1 MPNAVILSKTHKI
14 DAINF
19 DKQPDHTDT
28 PLTPGEIGRI
38 YNRISLNLPKCE
50 EYQISFST
58 LPNTSWS
65 VDIIDILVMDV
76 SNYIWITDL
85 SDYQV
90 IKYSRPGSPTTDV
103 ASVEL
108 KICAPA
114 GFGNEVR
121 VDVFIRPWS
130 RNNDN
135 KLKSQQSVTIIGNV
149 KLKSTGSD
157 FALAPCTFNVSSA
170 AIMEQYILEDNKS
183 LNDKQILIVTANTT
197 DNYARGPGETTA
209 FTFFIQVPENSKL
222 PNCSVVFSSGYSDIY
237 NESELTILNVKIEF
251 GNIFRTSQ
259 REKFKVEYT
268 SKYPDGQNDTAS
280 VDFGNLVN
288 PSNFNEQFKSIIK
301 INVNARISDSRLVN
315 NGSEIK
321 LVMTAN
327 FGSLSGITEIS
338 QVIKRNGNE
347 RAIISMDLQEI
358 HEVGKDKQFYG
369 DGDVLMLNLK
379 MKMEQNSSLEC
390 SRHTLNIYPGVSV
403 ENVDVSPHQPNLSF
417 LYHIVPNIKTSGPF
431 IFKGGSFR
439 FDNEIS
445 VKIYAHFKDK
455 IFLPSHKNT
464 AKYTVVTELVCI
476 STNRPEQF
484 NPYISRF
491 LSKKTITLAD
501 TNFTNIATQK
511 CDKVVKLT
519 EKQNIPNC
527 SVNSLSTL
535 SIHDIVRGSQPNS
548 SISHQPITILF
559 DQLVKVSQIRPIS
572 LDSNNKI
579 KILNISTTTDGILFK
594 HILTMNKSIEQP
606 DLENM
611 YFDPPLNTRG
621 LHFIAVD
628 AEDNTQNANFSVAIY
643 GCKAIWDPLN
653 FDPCSKKFIEK
664 DNENKF
670 LKTILMTKEFIFY
683 CEVSP
688 LKIRNITNE
697 KHCYIVTGSFPITVT
712 DMGQE
717 ITEIIML
724 LKPSNIIV
732 GRNSHNNST
741 LISENMGKSWIV
753 TNEWKLKNMLSQS
766 SEIINSY
773 DTPWFNVQNK
783 SSDDFTISLCNSTG
797 DPWNYNIRFTS
808 DIFKITVAP
817 SSVGIPNKIIGQLT
831 FRDIRNDQIQECGKF
846 FFLLEEVRHNNF
858 PIYVENST
866 GFIRFSRFN
875 NFNWPKLIY
884 HKIYMTVKLY
894 VSPNKE
900 MDSSQIVISWN
911 YFTKDEQEKQ
921 SNSQN
926 DNIHLERSRRSLN
939 PTSLKLLVTR
949 SDAATNTLCPTE
961 IIALSVQIGLPAVTT
976 PLTVELFG
984 LTKDTIVYGFVEFID
999 ISYIGARVSNRDF
1012 SISIR
1017 NTTVETDS
1025 EYKNT
1030 YTAVN
1035 LSSVTVIDIPNVV
1048 ENYSLTLRFAVGL
1061 WNNSLIADGMQFI
1074 CNCKV
1079 SDGMSVVTS
1088 ATTITSRKLCTVYQP
1103 ELTML
1108 SNFSYIIPG
1117 DILLFQAEAYF
1128 TFETGNYTFTVYIVG
1143 YSFTIDNFEVTL
1155 GNGMNYEEGSEVRQ
1169 SEDKLTLTE
1178 QIDVQM
1184 KGLRNKNA
1192 RATYLSKSDRSVKL
1206 NAYIQAVTF
1215 PSTRAIIGFRFRYS
1229 QADVIFREI
1238 QIPVIANYRNFI
1250 NVSNPTFNFSVITSP
1265 AKVETFAEVFF
1276 SLRLP
1281 PLSKQI
1287 YAVEIGFDNVSLGEF
1302 CYSTVAEVGKGITNR
1317 IAGMRLYTEYVTQ
1330 KLTMLRRM
1338 AVINLGVLENPAT
1351 NNTDHYVIFKIIVRP
1366 QIDKAFPTISET
1378 QINARVFITGTPQE
1392 QQSIT
1397 FSIVDEPILPITAT
1411 NSPKVNFYKIEPARS
1426 EPMDAYNGILFSEI
1440 SWVEQVIYSP
1450 VKILI
1455 NIIGSGSGITELSF
1469 VSVGRSLITVIPRAS
1484 NMSITNNTGI
1494 ITLPSVYIVPTPYK
1508 YDNILVIKYSVKIAG
1523 AINFTAILDVITGG
1537 YTVTS
1542 QVNFAPIASVS
1553 PSLLTSNQLPYW
1565 AIDSLATSRNNNSV
1579 VRGAFNLLLFS
1590 MTICSGARQTYSA
1603 QLNVL
1608 QITNI
1613 VTFMKTKT
1621 IVFGRSVSKSGTT
1634 TNIASANNINLNM
1647 ASQYFDS
1654 SESISNSRRERSTI
1668 TYLVPLNVNLLASS
1682 IVSVSVTVQYG
1693 IQSAQTYV
1701 SLPVIQP
1708 EPRIP
1713 QTSTSY
1719 QIDAISF
1726 QDRPYERTS
1735 LVAPGQTVRLYNKI
1749 GLPNTM
1755 CTTFLFEFTMSSSLW
1770 PIDFLD
1776 AQLVSYSD
1784 FIWFTSTVNP
1794 LITKLGSPTYNK
1806 ITMDLGSI
1814 CVPETYDNQVR
1825 IDLFFRPR
1833 SNFSSSTING
1843 NITVSVQSL
1852 LTVGTLSS
1860 PLSLSTGVFV
1870 LNKDALMKESMFI
1883 LPSFSE
1889 QKYKPEIKNITNGIS
1904 FQPGVWTNFTFR
1916 VQVPFASYLPD
1927 SSIFVGGANS
1937 SAEYESTFTVNGAL
1951 LTFGSN
1957 LAGLRL
1963 DEFKQVYSSTY
1974 MNGQKDL
1981 LEIKLGNV
1989 VNSGVLLQPDS
2000 TSINENDIAV
2010 EVLIR
2015 LSDSKLSDNG
2025 TNVTLPI
2032 RVKFGSLEAV
2042 NQMEGKVFRVGD
2054 EFLNLQMNVI
2064 NLDENVTG
2072 LVYNPND
2079 TINLRAR
2086 IQMMSNSKMECGKQ
2100 WLNIYHS
2107 MAVKSAEILYS
2118 IPSDSVQFKRN
2129 ETMTDKGLTRFQ
2141 ANGFYF
2147 DNNIDLYFKL
2157 QLNDKLF
2164 LPSGKTEANLTIL
2177 VELICI
2183 TYNRNINLLNSCNN
2197 PTLKRIMRGVVVKTK
2212 QQQQIVTSLECEE
2225 NLGLSNSQ
2233 LILPCQI
2240 TSYMSP
2246 YLGYS
2251 EEQIRFNS
2259 AFGWKPFV
2267 RPGPYDPLRYIT
2279 ILFGQQTNVSRIDII
2294 LINTA
2299 NQVTMFH
2306 LMGTNDG
2313 QSFFDFKTV
2322 PVSYMNQSYGRIFL
2336 QPKFVSRGIR
2346 LVVSE
2351 TTNENSDISFTLGLY
2366 GCRLTLDTNT
2376 FDPCGVQ
2383 DGYVSSANNGL
2394 RSYLYA
2400 DGYLFYCDVFLTTI
2414 KSYLTEKRCFVAYN
2428 NADMKWTDLGPS
2440 ITKVLSYTSPSNII
2454 FAQGQ
2459 NDDSILLSSDY
2470 GERWVSTNLYT
2481 QVKLIRDANYYINS
2495 TIIPWTYAAGYFD
2508 QSITGV
2514 SCQLYQQSSYHFCF
2528 KGIYKNNT
2536 MVSDWNRIC
2545 PALP

>member
-1 MPNAVILSKTHKI
+1 MNPFILCRKLKFTLENNSSGLPIYLDRSTGVLRASQTLWQKQKDKTLLLNVTVKSIDNIKFMDSALVIISWKNEYVNENNNHKTNYNKRNFVPKVEEEQMLKLETDTRSFKEPQSIELILNREDIKPTENVCHGQAWSVTAKIILPPGNHTLQIELLAPRHVNDVCGYVKYFGVSFIGHHVNIGEINLTTVNHPGTKLDDPEKFQQITLKFQNVEVQKASSPIPDPFSIDLKFAVIILETVSLPYNATLKAGILLGTKDLVWVGLLRLIYSKTCPTLPIELNISSYPKKMIPTDITIVTADVFLPILKDNYTFSVYSVGQSATIASLGLEKGEGFQKHEAKSVRKTTHEEVLIDSIITKRIDIFVEELHNIYGLLYHASRESKTVKLVAYIQILNKPSTRVIIGFRVHAFNRKIIYTECNIPIVANSNDKGKFLASYIEYNPAVVETEKVSELNFTISFPSKSKQMYSLKLKFDKLILGEICYATIMNIGAAIKQRIIGMRLHTSYSMHGINKLRSEATVYLGLVENPTNDITKHYIILHIKLKPHLQKSFPNTFSTNLITDFILSSGQRVTSSVPFNVTTYKPQVIPSDKRPIAILTVHNPTTSVPTENYYTTLFAVITWSEMIIYSSVSIILQISSHKSVLIEQKFCSIGKALETVVPINAETSIKNNVGLIELPSVYVQSVGNYSDEERSMTIKYVIEINEITNITLDLDILFNGEKKTKQITFVPESYTPPPELSLDQQPFGLLQSLLISRADNYLHPDSFSIIMASVVISPRARQQYSMKIETSKLPNEVHFFDPKILDTGLVMASHKFQFNVSNDAVYVGIGNQQFEDNQSADGAVSKSEQTSINIMIPLNVGSRVSNSIDLKLILFGGKENYELPFMFNIGPLQTMPNAVILSKTHKI

-717 ITEIIML
+717 INEIIML

-797 DPWNYNIRFTS
+797 DPWN
-808 DIFKITVAP
+808 
-817 SSVGIPNKIIGQLT
+817 
-831 FRDIRNDQIQECGKF
+831 
-846 FFLLEEVRHNNF
+846 
-858 PIYVENST
+858 
-866 GFIRFSRFN
+866 
-875 NFNWPKLIY
+875 
-884 HKIYMTVKLY
+884 
-894 VSPNKE
+894 
-900 MDSSQIVISWN
+900 
-911 YFTKDEQEKQ
+911 
-921 SNSQN
+921 
-926 DNIHLERSRRSLN
+926 
-939 PTSLKLLVTR
+939 
-949 SDAATNTLCPTE
+949 
-961 IIALSVQIGLPAVTT
+961 
-976 PLTVELFG
+976 
-984 LTKDTIVYGFVEFID
+984 
-999 ISYIGARVSNRDF
+999 
-1012 SISIR
+1012 
-1017 NTTVETDS
+1017 
-1025 EYKNT
+1025 
-1030 YTAVN
+1030 
-1035 LSSVTVIDIPNVV
+1035 
-1048 ENYSLTLRFAVGL
+1048 
-1061 WNNSLIADGMQFI
+1061 
-1074 CNCKV
+1074 
-1079 SDGMSVVTS
+1079 
-1088 ATTITSRKLCTVYQP
+1088 
-1103 ELTML
+1103 
-1108 SNFSYIIPG
+1108 
-1117 DILLFQAEAYF
+1117 
-1128 TFETGNYTFTVYIVG
+1128 
-1143 YSFTIDNFEVTL
+1143 
-1155 GNGMNYEEGSEVRQ
+1155 
-1169 SEDKLTLTE
+1169 
-1178 QIDVQM
+1178 
-1184 KGLRNKNA
+1184 
-1192 RATYLSKSDRSVKL
+1192 
-1206 NAYIQAVTF
+1206 
-1215 PSTRAIIGFRFRYS
+1215 
-1229 QADVIFREI
+1229 
-1238 QIPVIANYRNFI
+1238 
-1250 NVSNPTFNFSVITSP
+1250 
-1265 AKVETFAEVFF
+1265 
-1276 SLRLP
+1276 
-1281 PLSKQI
+1281 
-1287 YAVEIGFDNVSLGEF
+1287 F
-1302 CYSTVAEVGKGITNR
+1302 C
-1317 IAGMRLYTEYVTQ
+1317 
-1330 KLTMLRRM
+1330 
-1338 AVINLGVLENPAT
+1338 
-1351 NNTDHYVIFKIIVRP
+1351 
-1366 QIDKAFPTISET
+1366 
-1378 QINARVFITGTPQE
+1378 
-1392 QQSIT
+1392 
-1397 FSIVDEPILPITAT
+1397 
-1411 NSPKVNFYKIEPARS
+1411 
-1426 EPMDAYNGILFSEI
+1426 YNGI
-1440 SWVEQVIYSP
+1440 SWGDQ
-1450 VKILI
+1450 
-1455 NIIGSGSGITELSF
+1455 
-1469 VSVGRSLITVIPRAS
+1469 LIT
-1484 NMSITNNTGI
+1484 N
-1494 ITLPSVYIVPTPYK
+1494 
-1508 YDNILVIKYSVKIAG
+1508 
-1523 AINFTAILDVITGG
+1523 
-1537 YTVTS
+1537 
-1542 QVNFAPIASVS
+1542 
-1553 PSLLTSNQLPYW
+1553 W
-1565 AIDSLATSRNNNSV
+1565 
-1579 VRGAFNLLLFS
+1579 
-1590 MTICSGARQTYSA
+1590 
-1603 QLNVL
+1603 
-1608 QITNI
+1608 
-1613 VTFMKTKT
+1613 
-1621 IVFGRSVSKSGTT
+1621 
-1634 TNIASANNINLNM
+1634 
-1647 ASQYFDS
+1647 
-1654 SESISNSRRERSTI
+1654 
-1668 TYLVPLNVNLLASS
+1668 
-1682 IVSVSVTVQYG
+1682 
-1693 IQSAQTYV
+1693 
-1701 SLPVIQP
+1701 
-1708 EPRIP
+1708 
-1713 QTSTSY
+1713 
-1719 QIDAISF
+1719 
-1726 QDRPYERTS
+1726 
-1735 LVAPGQTVRLYNKI
+1735 
-1749 GLPNTM
+1749 
-1755 CTTFLFEFTMSSSLW
+1755 
-1770 PIDFLD
+1770 
-1776 AQLVSYSD
+1776 
-1784 FIWFTSTVNP
+1784 
-1794 LITKLGSPTYNK
+1794 
-1806 ITMDLGSI
+1806 
-1814 CVPETYDNQVR
+1814 
-1825 IDLFFRPR
+1825 
-1833 SNFSSSTING
+1833 
-1843 NITVSVQSL
+1843 
-1852 LTVGTLSS
+1852 
-1860 PLSLSTGVFV
+1860 
-1870 LNKDALMKESMFI
+1870 
-1883 LPSFSE
+1883 
-1889 QKYKPEIKNITNGIS
+1889 
-1904 FQPGVWTNFTFR
+1904 
-1916 VQVPFASYLPD
+1916 
-1927 SSIFVGGANS
+1927 
-1937 SAEYESTFTVNGAL
+1937 
-1951 LTFGSN
+1951 
-1957 LAGLRL
+1957 
-1963 DEFKQVYSSTY
+1963 
-1974 MNGQKDL
+1974 
-1981 LEIKLGNV
+1981 
-1989 VNSGVLLQPDS
+1989 
-2000 TSINENDIAV
+2000 
-2010 EVLIR
+2010 
-2015 LSDSKLSDNG
+2015 
-2025 TNVTLPI
+2025 
-2032 RVKFGSLEAV
+2032 
-2042 NQMEGKVFRVGD
+2042 
-2054 EFLNLQMNVI
+2054 
-2064 NLDENVTG
+2064 
-2072 LVYNPND
+2072 
-2079 TINLRAR
+2079 
-2086 IQMMSNSKMECGKQ
+2086 
-2100 WLNIYHS
+2100 
-2107 MAVKSAEILYS
+2107 
-2118 IPSDSVQFKRN
+2118 
-2129 ETMTDKGLTRFQ
+2129 
-2141 ANGFYF
+2141 
-2147 DNNIDLYFKL
+2147 
-2157 QLNDKLF
+2157 
-2164 LPSGKTEANLTIL
+2164 
-2177 VELICI
+2177 
-2183 TYNRNINLLNSCNN
+2183 
-2197 PTLKRIMRGVVVKTK
+2197 
-2212 QQQQIVTSLECEE
+2212 
-2225 NLGLSNSQ
+2225 
-2233 LILPCQI
+2233 
-2240 TSYMSP
+2240 
-2246 YLGYS
+2246 
-2251 EEQIRFNS
+2251 
-2259 AFGWKPFV
+2259 
-2267 RPGPYDPLRYIT
+2267 
-2279 ILFGQQTNVSRIDII
+2279 
-2294 LINTA
+2294 
-2299 NQVTMFH
+2299 
-2306 LMGTNDG
+2306 
-2313 QSFFDFKTV
+2313 
-2322 PVSYMNQSYGRIFL
+2322 
-2336 QPKFVSRGIR
+2336 
-2346 LVVSE
+2346 
-2351 TTNENSDISFTLGLY
+2351 
-2366 GCRLTLDTNT
+2366 
-2376 FDPCGVQ
+2376 
-2383 DGYVSSANNGL
+2383 
-2394 RSYLYA
+2394 
-2400 DGYLFYCDVFLTTI
+2400 
-2414 KSYLTEKRCFVAYN
+2414 
-2428 NADMKWTDLGPS
+2428 
-2440 ITKVLSYTSPSNII
+2440 
-2454 FAQGQ
+2454 
-2459 NDDSILLSSDY
+2459 NDDHK
-2470 GERWVSTNLYT
+2470 T
-2481 QVKLIRDANYYINS
+2481 
-2495 TIIPWTYAAGYFD
+2495 
-2508 QSITGV
+2508 
-2514 SCQLYQQSSYHFCF
+2514 
-2528 KGIYKNNT
+2528 
-2536 MVSDWNRIC
+2536 
-2545 PALP
+2545 